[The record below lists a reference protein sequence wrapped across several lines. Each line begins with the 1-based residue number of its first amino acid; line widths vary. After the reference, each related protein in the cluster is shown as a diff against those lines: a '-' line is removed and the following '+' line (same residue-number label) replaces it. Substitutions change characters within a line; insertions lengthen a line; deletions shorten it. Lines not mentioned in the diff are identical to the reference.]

1 MMINKL
7 YLGVKTMVKYLMA
20 LQRAIGRLIAYVFRR
35 KADVAELKDKVNNMV
50 DQAAS
55 KVKKTIDDV

>member
-1 MMINKL
+1 
-7 YLGVKTMVKYLMA
+7 MVKYLMA

-35 KADVAELKDKVNNMV
+35 KADLEELKASVNLAV
-50 DQAAS
+50 DQAAA

>member
-1 MMINKL
+1 V
-7 YLGVKTMVKYLMA
+7 YLGEETMVKYLMA

-35 KADVAELKDKVNNMV
+35 KADLEELKASVNLAV
-50 DQAAS
+50 DQAAA